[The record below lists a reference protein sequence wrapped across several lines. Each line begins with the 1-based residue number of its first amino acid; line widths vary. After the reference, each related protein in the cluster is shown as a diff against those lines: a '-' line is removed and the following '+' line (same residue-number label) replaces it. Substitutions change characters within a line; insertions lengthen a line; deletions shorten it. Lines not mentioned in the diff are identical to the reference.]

1 MTLRRAVRVLFLAAA
16 LGFGAWA
23 IAGQWAEVAGGFAR
37 LSWAVLAGSLAA
49 VLGALAAGMLL
60 WRALLADLGSR
71 LTFAEAARVFF
82 VGQLGKYIP
91 GSVWPVIAQM
101 ELGRDHGVPRARSA
115 AAFFLT
121 YPIYLASGLLVA
133 AVTLPALAGDSVAG
147 YAWLLLLVPVALAA
161 LHPGL
166 VNRVI
171 DLGLRLLRR
180 PPLERPLTRRGVLA
194 AAGWALAGWAAYG
207 AHLALLVHGLGAT
220 GAAAVPLSVGAFAL
234 AWCLGLVVVIAPAGA
249 GVREVAIVAALA
261 PVLDQ
266 GSAIAAALCSRL
278 VVSIGDLVCA
288 ALAGLAS
295 WRLLAG
301 RRTVTATGASGA
313 GHGADL
319 SSDAT
324 RE

>member
-1 MTLRRAVRVLFLAAA
+1 
-16 LGFGAWA
+16 
-23 IAGQWAEVAGGFAR
+23 
-37 LSWAVLAGSLAA
+37 
-49 VLGALAAGMLL
+49 
-60 WRALLADLGSR
+60 
-71 LTFAEAARVFF
+71 
-82 VGQLGKYIP
+82 
-91 GSVWPVIAQM
+91 
-101 ELGRDHGVPRARSA
+101 
-115 AAFFLT
+115 
-121 YPIYLASGLLVA
+121 
-133 AVTLPALAGDSVAG
+133 
-147 YAWLLLLVPVALAA
+147 
-161 LHPGL
+161 
-166 VNRVI
+166 
-171 DLGLRLLRR
+171 
-180 PPLERPLTRRGVLA
+180 PLTRRGVLA
-194 AAGWALAGWAAYG
+194 ACGWALAGWAAYG

-301 RRTVTATGASGA
+301 RRAVALKGAPEAGRGTG
-313 GHGADL
+313 L